1 MQSFHI
7 TIITKSGQIT
17 KKVVC
22 LCVWMG
28 GGGEGHRNVN
38 CPRAPFSL
46 LDVLQHCTLFTCSLK
61 EGLDR
66 QHQKKCLQACRKMC
80 YCLKIT
86 TNGPGLGSAHPRV
99 THAYFHSPSLAQ
111 LWSRQSLSLDS
122 PTSPSGPRHSFWV
135 RTWCLILHVAQGDTI
150 PRPARLEMQLCP

>member
-1 MQSFHI
+1 MNE
-7 TIITKSGQIT
+7 TIKIPSPHRRYTSINN
-17 KKVVC
+17 VVYILNIYYIIC
-22 LCVWMG
+22 AIISHYNYYKMG

-135 RTWCLILHVAQGDTI
+135 RT
-150 PRPARLEMQLCP
+150 